1 MKNLFLL
8 IILIPSSIIA
18 NIDLRVILISNEA
31 KDGSTGT
38 MVLEM
43 QAKSDAGDEAIGQFR
58 AKFLDDGALNDLSP
72 VGVFSD
78 QLFTDPD
85 YSVIEML
92 NRGSGPSA
100 SLYDNVQ
107 YLFKSGVNEIISGS
121 EWTRIYII
129 SIDYNL
135 SAGGTT
141 TFQWS
146 SIGKDFNIE
155 NPSYTDISGN
165 LGDLPANVPLD
176 PSPMP
181 VELTSFS
188 ATAKG
193 NNVKLNW
200 ETATEVNNYGFEIQR
215 QNSSLSNLNS
225 EWENIGFVKGHGNSN
240 SVKYYSFTDDR
251 ITLAGWYLYR
261 LKQIDNDGTFE
272 YSDIVEVNLAAPGHF
287 ELSQNY
293 PNPFN
298 PSTTI
303 TYSLRNAG
311 NVRLIV
317 YNLQG
322 QVVKELV
329 NEYEKPGFY
338 SISFNGDQLASGIYY
353 YKLISEDYQ
362 EIKKMM
368 LLK

>member
-31 KDGSTGT
+31 NDGSTGT

-58 AKFLDDGALNDLSP
+58 AKFLDDNSLNQLSP
-72 VGVFSD
+72 AGVFSD
-78 QLFTDPD
+78 QLFTPPGYD
-85 YSVIEML
+85 YYEDFSSGGPHEASVRAQYYI
-92 NRGSGPSA
+92 
-100 SLYDNVQ
+100 DNTPA
-107 YLFKSGVNEIISGS
+107 IIIGM
-121 EWTRIYII
+121 EWTKIFTI

-135 SAGGTT
+135 SASGTT
-141 TFQWS
+141 TFSWS
-146 SIGKDFNIE
+146 SKKNDFAIHRE
-155 NPSYTDISGN
+155 PYADILGN
-165 LGDLPANVPLD
+165 LGDIPANVSLN

-181 VELTSFS
+181 VELTKF
-188 ATAKG
+188 TANLIDEK
-193 NNVKLNW
+193 VTLNW

-215 QNSSLSNLNS
+215 QNKNS
-225 EWENIGFVKGHGNSN
+225 EWENIGLVKGHGNSN

-272 YSDIVEVNLAAPGHF
+272 YSDIVEVNLAAPEHLA
-287 ELSQNY
+287 LSQNY

-298 PSTTI
+298 PSTEI

-329 NEYEKPGFY
+329 NEYKKPGFY
-338 SISFNGDQLASGIYY
+338 SISFNGGQLASGIYY
-353 YKLISEDYQ
+353 YKLISEGYR

>member
-1 MKNLFLL
+1 MKTLFLL
-8 IILIPSSIIA
+8 MILVPLSILA
-18 NIDLRVILISNEA
+18 NVDLQVVLVSNQNNG
-31 KDGSTGT
+31 DGTGT

-43 QAKSDAGDEAIGQFR
+43 QAKSDAGDESIQQFR
-58 AKFLDDGALNDLSP
+58 AKFLDDNTLNALSP

-78 QLFTDPD
+78 QLFTTPV
-85 YSVIEML
+85 YSVLAEVL
-92 NRGSGPSA
+92 ATGPQKA
-100 SLYDNVQ
+100 YVKVQ
-107 YLFKSGVNEIISGS
+107 YLRNSGTAAIISGS
-121 EWTRIYII
+121 VWTKIYTI

-135 SAGGTT
+135 SPGGTT
-141 TFQWS
+141 TFSWS
-146 SIGKDFNIE
+146 SISNDLAIQNT
-155 NPSYTDISGN
+155 SYADISGN
-165 LGDLPANVPLD
+165 LGDLPANVSLD

-181 VELTSFS
+181 VELTKF
-188 ATAKG
+188 TANLIDEK
-193 NNVKLNW
+193 VTLNW
-200 ETATEVNNYGFEIQR
+200 ETATEVHNYGFEIQR

-311 NVRLIV
+311 NVSLIV

-329 NEYEKPGFY
+329 NEYKKPGFY

-353 YKLISEDYQ
+353 YKLISEGYQ